1 MQYIDAK
8 FKDSDPKVTVQKIK
22 GILAELGIEVRERW
36 PESGIENCHSVAL
49 SSTRDIPSY
58 NGKGVTE
65 DFARASAH
73 AEFVERVQSGL
84 YTTRY
89 QSIIRDKEMDLHS
102 YASDGKYMTVSEL
115 IQEGEWMDY
124 IIDSYKD
131 IPLTRESLAR
141 CCQAYACA
149 DDGKVWTIP
158 FYSLFE
164 KKHVYLPSAFVTR
177 MYSANGN
184 CAGNTKEEAWVH
196 ALSEMMER
204 NASQKMIAS
213 GESVPQIPEEVLQK
227 FPVVSKI
234 LSEIRESGDF
244 DVAVFDYSLGNGFP
258 VVATRVINK
267 RDQNYLV
274 NIAADPILE
283 IAIQRTF
290 TELFQGRGLKD
301 LAPRHN
307 ARILNKVTDF
317 SVADNVL
324 NQVQTSDGMYTAD
337 FFANELTCHRQ
348 PTEFVDNSNKT
359 NKELLTY
366 ALDIYK
372 KMGKPVYVRNYSYLG
387 FPSYKFVVPGFSE
400 TRAVC
405 LGEVVPEYALGDS
418 AREAFKNAPA
428 ATNEDLE
435 WLLMYSATTKNLYSR
450 YYSFDVNAGI
460 PIVGPVNKWL
470 INLTRAY
477 ASYRVK
483 KMKDAIAYL
492 DNCIR
497 ILDKDNEMRKYF
509 VCVNKYLQMKVDGIS
524 EEKIRVI
531 LYKFFRSEYPDALYE
546 KLDNGQT
553 PYDDYLLRCEI
564 TNCDSCRYQENCRY
578 HDLRRLTNIVGERY
592 KTFVDGQASTEFEYE
607 S

>member
-8 FKDSDPKVTVQKIK
+8 FKDSDPKATVKKIK

-36 PESGIENCHSVAL
+36 PQSGVENCYSVAL

-73 AEFVERVQSGL
+73 AEFVERLQSGL
-84 YTTRY
+84 YTTKY
-89 QSIIRDKEMDLHS
+89 QSIIRDKEMDLHM
-102 YASDGKYMTVSEL
+102 YAPDGKYMTVEEL
-115 IQEGEWMDY
+115 IQNGEWMDY
-124 IIDSYKD
+124 IIDSYKNLG
-131 IPLTRESLAR
+131 ITKEYLAK

-164 KKHVYLPSAFVTR
+164 KKHVYLPAAFVTR

-204 NASQKMIAS
+204 NAVQKMIVS
-213 GESVPQIPEEVLQK
+213 GEPAPRISEEVLQK
-227 FPVVSKI
+227 FSTVSKI
-234 LSEIRESGDF
+234 INRITEGGNF
-244 DVAVFDYSLGNGFP
+244 DVAVLDYSLGNGFP
-258 VVATRVINK
+258 VVAARIIDKTN
-267 RDQNYLV
+267 QNYIV
-274 NIAADPILE
+274 SAAADPVLE

-290 TELFQGRGLKD
+290 TELFQGRGVSGLS
-301 LAPRHN
+301 ARHG
-307 ARILNKVTDF
+307 AKILNKVTDF
-317 SVADNVL
+317 SVVDNVL
-324 NQVQTSDGMYTAD
+324 NQFQTSDGMFTAD
-337 FFANELTCHRQ
+337 FFADELTCDR
-348 PTEFVDNSNKT
+348 EAFDFADNSNKN

-366 ALDIYK
+366 ALDLYK

-405 LGEVVPEYALGDS
+405 LGEMIPEYALGDS
-418 AREAFKNAPA
+418 TRETFKNVSV
-428 ATNEDLE
+428 ATDEDLE
-435 WLLMYSATTKNLYSR
+435 WMLVYSGTIKNVYGR
-450 YYSFDVNAGI
+450 YNAFDVNAGI
-460 PIVGPVNKWL
+460 PIVGKVNGFL
-470 INLTRAY
+470 INLTRSY

-483 KMKDAIAYL
+483 KYKDAIVYL
-492 DNCIR
+492 NNGITNLEKRDEAC
-497 ILDKDNEMRKYF
+497 KYF
-509 VCVNKYLQMKVDGIS
+509 TCVNKYLQMKVDGIS

-531 LYKFFRSEYPDALYE
+531 LYKFFRSEYADALYE

-553 PYDDYLLRCEI
+553 PYDDYLVRCEL
-564 TNCDSCRYQENCRY
+564 TNCDNCRYKEDCRY
-578 HDLRRLTNIVGERY
+578 HDLRQLTSVVGARY
-592 KTFVDGQASTEFEYE
+592 KGFVDGQDPSEFEF
-607 S
+607 